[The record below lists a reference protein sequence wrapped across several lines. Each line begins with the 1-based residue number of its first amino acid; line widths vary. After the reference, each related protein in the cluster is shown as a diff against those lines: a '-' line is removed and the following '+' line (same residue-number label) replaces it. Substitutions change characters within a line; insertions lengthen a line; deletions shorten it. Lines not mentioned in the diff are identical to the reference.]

1 MSAVLSLAVALI
13 ATASAIAVTSEVR
26 VDLSEAASSE
36 QVRAIAAQTS
46 GLPIVVWHG
55 IGDACGNDFSMVPFV
70 AMLKNLTG
78 APVHCLEIGSDVE
91 EDTFNGWFMAANSQI
106 DYACTLVGALP
117 GLSNGFIGLGLSQ
130 GGLFVRALL
139 QRCDAAASMKRLV
152 SIGGPQ
158 YGVESFPRCDGN
170 DTICQAVSDII
181 DLGVYLSFVQNAVA
195 PAGYWHDAREED
207 TYLKACTF
215 LPDINNEHAQKNA
228 TYRQRIVGL
237 DHLVLVKFTQDSV
250 IFPRDS
256 EWFGFFANDSNT
268 QIVPLQKSPLYQQD
282 WLGLRALDKAGKLTF
297 LACPG
302 DHLQFTQAWFVANIL
317 PFL

>member
-1 MSAVLSLAVALI
+1 MLSFALLALWA
-13 ATASAIAVTSEVR
+13 AAASAGVVRMDWSET
-26 VDLSEAASSE
+26 APIE
-36 QVRAIAAQTS
+36 QVQAIAAQAS
-46 GLPIVVWHG
+46 GMPIVVWHG

-78 APVHCLEIGSDVE
+78 APVHCLQIGTDVE
-91 EDTFNGWFMAANSQI
+91 EDTFNGWFKAANAQI

-139 QRCDAAASMKRLV
+139 QRCDAAASMQRLV

-170 DTICQAVSDII
+170 DTICQAVSDLI
-181 DLGVYLSFVQNAVA
+181 DLGVYLPFVQNTVS
-195 PAGYWHDAREED
+195 PAGYWHDARDEA
-207 TYLKACTF
+207 TYLQSCTF

-228 TYRQRIVGL
+228 TYFQRITAL

-250 IFPRDS
+250 IFPRES
-256 EWFGFFANDSNT
+256 EWFGFFANNSDT
-268 QIVPLQKSPLYQQD
+268 QVVPLQKSPLYTQD
-282 WLGLRALDKAGKLTF
+282 WLGLRTLDQSGKLVF
-297 LACPG
+297 LASPG
-302 DHLQFTQAWFVANIL
+302 DHLQFTHAWFVTNIA